1 MALARRTMAPAQRAM
16 ARRQVSAALRA
27 MTSAQQA
34 VAPVEQPLVSGADV
48 VLVQGSMRV
57 AEAPSQEP
65 ASHEAVR

>member
-1 MALARRTMAPAQRAM
+1 
-16 ARRQVSAALRA
+16 
-27 MTSAQQA
+27 
-34 VAPVEQPLVSGADV
+34 VSGADV